1 MKKLFFLIILL
12 SSFLKTNAQ
21 YFSKDLLFGNNGVV
35 INTSVLKNPIEVFFE
50 NNKYFFVLSENQIC
64 SFNFDG
70 TKNLEFG
77 SNGLLT
83 FNTGNENYRI
93 KGAKFHNGFI
103 YLFGQLSINSNSN
116 KNGFIVK
123 LSSTGIL
130 DSTFGS
136 GGIATFD
143 FGHNEESIN
152 DIVFTSSNDI
162 FSIGTRNYSIFLAKI
177 NISGILDNTF
187 DSSGYKTYPMS
198 ANEYSNGINIFLT
211 NNELVLSGSTVI
223 GAKYLVLLKV
233 NLNGDYI
240 QNFGINGLKKI
251 EVISQTDTSS
261 LGLIKTI
268 FKNDNLY
275 FSYTKAYSFST
286 INNWLGKYNMINEN
300 TECEYISLPFSLPY
314 FIVDENNEV
323 YHTGIQRCSP
333 NTSSN
338 CSRDFFIKK
347 TNTNGISDLTFN
359 GTGVYNYN
367 FFPND
372 LLSDDQSSVFYLHQD
387 GSILIGGYSYNPMT
401 SNGSGLSL
409 VRLKE
414 TNLNIDTVNFEK
426 SIIIYPNPS
435 YSKIYIANNSQ
446 KTIQKILIL
455 DTSMKVVFEKHF
467 PDQFIDISNFQNG
480 IYFIQ
485 INVEGTSIHKKI
497 IKI

>member
-223 GAKYLVLLKV
+223 GPKYLVLLKV

-314 FIVDENNEV
+314 FIVDENNEI

-455 DTSMKVVFEKHF
+455 DMSMKVVFEKHF

>member
-455 DTSMKVVFEKHF
+455 DMSMKVVFEKHF

>member
-223 GAKYLVLLKV
+223 GTKYLVLLKV

-275 FSYTKAYSFST
+275 FSYIKAYSFST

>member
-223 GAKYLVLLKV
+223 GPKYLVLLKV

>member
-1 MKKLFFLIILL
+1 MKKLFFIIILL
-12 SSFLKTNAQ
+12 SVFIKTNAQ
-21 YFSKDLLFGNNGVV
+21 YFSKDLTFGNNGVV
-35 INTSVLKNPIEVFFE
+35 INASVLKNPIEVFFE
-50 NNKYFFVLSENQIC
+50 NNKYFFVLSENQVC

-83 FNTGNENYRI
+83 FNSANENYRI
-93 KGAKFHNGFI
+93 KGAKFYNGFI

-152 DIVFTSSNDI
+152 DIVFTPSNDI
-162 FSIGTRNYSIFLAKI
+162 FSIGTRNYSIFLSKI
-177 NISGILDNTF
+177 NISGILDSTF

-268 FKNDNLY
+268 IKNDILY
-275 FSYTKAYSFST
+275 FSYTNAYSFST
-286 INNWLGKYNMINEN
+286 INNWLGKYNLINEN
-300 TECEYISLPFSLPY
+300 LELNYTSLPFSLSY
-314 FIVDENNEV
+314 FFVDDSNKT
-323 YHTGIQRCSP
+323 YYTGSERCSP
-333 NTSSN
+333 TTASN
-338 CSRDFFIKK
+338 CARDFFLKK
-347 TNTNGISDLTFN
+347 KNSNGANDVSFN
-359 GTGVYNYN
+359 GSGVYTYN

-409 VRLKE
+409 LRLSE
-414 TNLNIDTVNFEK
+414 TNLNVDNLNFEK
-426 SIIIYPNPS
+426 SILIYPNPTTN
-435 YSKIYIANNSQ
+435 KIYVENNSQ
-446 KTIQKILIL
+446 HPIQKILIL
-455 DTSMKVVFEKHF
+455 DASMKVLFEKDF
-467 PDQFIDISNFQNG
+467 PNQFIDISDFHSG

-485 INVEGTSIHKKI
+485 INVEGYSFYKKI
-497 IKI
+497 LKI

>member
-251 EVISQTDTSS
+251 DVISQTDTSS

-275 FSYTKAYSFST
+275 FSYIKAYSFST

>member
-446 KTIQKILIL
+446 KTIQK
-455 DTSMKVVFEKHF
+455 S
-467 PDQFIDISNFQNG
+467 
-480 IYFIQ
+480 
-485 INVEGTSIHKKI
+485 
-497 IKI
+497 

>member
-314 FIVDENNEV
+314 FIVDENNEI

-455 DTSMKVVFEKHF
+455 DMSMKVVFEKHF

>member
-223 GAKYLVLLKV
+223 DAKYLVLLKV

-314 FIVDENNEV
+314 FIVDENNEI

>member
-251 EVISQTDTSS
+251 DVISQTDTSS

>member
-223 GAKYLVLLKV
+223 GTKYLVLLKV

>member
-1 MKKLFFLIILL
+1 MKKLFFIIILS
-12 SSFLKTNAQ
+12 SSFLKINAQ
-21 YFSKDLLFGNNGVV
+21 YFSKDLTFGNNGVV
-35 INTSVLKNPIEVFFE
+35 INASVLKNPIEVFFE
-50 NNKYFFVLSENQIC
+50 NNKYFFVLSENQVC

-83 FNTGNENYRI
+83 FNSVNENYRI

-162 FSIGTRNYSIFLAKI
+162 FSIGTRNYSIFLSKI
-177 NISGILDNTF
+177 NISGILDSTF
-187 DSSGYKTYPMS
+187 DSSGYKIYPMI

-211 NNELVLSGSTVI
+211 NNELLLSGSTVI

-268 FKNDNLY
+268 IKNDILY
-275 FSYTKAYSFST
+275 FSYTNAYSFST
-286 INNWLGKYNMINEN
+286 INNWLGKFNLINEN
-300 TECEYISLPFSLPY
+300 LELNYTSLPFSLPY
-314 FIVDENNEV
+314 FFVDDNNKA
-323 YHTGIQRCSP
+323 YYTGGERCSP
-333 NTSSN
+333 TTASN
-338 CSRDFFIKK
+338 CARDFLLKK
-347 TNTNGISDLTFN
+347 KNINGTNDVSFN
-359 GTGVYNYN
+359 GTGVYTYN
-367 FFPND
+367 FFPID

-387 GSILIGGYSYNPMT
+387 GSILIGGYSYNPMS

-409 VRLKE
+409 LRLSE

-426 SIIIYPNPS
+426 SIMIYPNPS
-435 YSKIYIANNSQ
+435 SSKIYIENNSQ

-467 PDQFIDISNFQNG
+467 PNQFIDISNFQNG
-480 IYFIQ
+480 IYIIQ
-485 INVEGTSIHKKI
+485 INIEGNSIHKKI

>member
-1 MKKLFFLIILL
+1 MKKLFFIIILL

-50 NNKYFFVLSENQIC
+50 NNKYFFVLRENQIC
-64 SFNFDG
+64 SLNFDG

-123 LSSTGIL
+123 LSPTGIL

-136 GGIATFD
+136 GGIAIFD
-143 FGHNEESIN
+143 LGHNEESIN

-177 NISGILDNTF
+177 NISGILDSTF

-261 LGLIKTI
+261 LDLIKTI

-300 TECEYISLPFSLPY
+300 IECEYISLPFSLPY
-314 FIVDENNEV
+314 FIVDGNNEV

-426 SIIIYPNPS
+426 SIIIYPDPS

-446 KTIQKILIL
+446 KPIQKILIL

-485 INVEGTSIHKKI
+485 INVEWTSIHKKI

>member
-485 INVEGTSIHKKI
+485 INFLITIHT
-497 IKI
+497 